1 MKKTLSLALILC
13 LSYVFL
19 ACGYSFAKRSS
30 KEGAVV
36 IKVLGKVQI
45 KEKKARKWKDAEE
58 RMFLGSGDTIK
69 TEKDSWVEIGFGE
82 EADNIIKVK
91 ENTEVELSDF
101 GPITLGLLRGE
112 IRSLVEKLESDSTF
126 QIRTPIAVCGA
137 RGTGWDTNL
146 NGKIVTV
153 DAYENDVFF
162 QTINK
167 RGKVLEEST
176 INAGK
181 RAVLKD
187 ISSPISIL
195 NVPPE
200 KLNNWK
206 KWKELLP
213 DKLKDIKL
221 FLRVA
226 NVPLFKKA
234 RADYAKALFYI
245 ERGDKMFRKGFGAA
259 KKAYEKASNYL
270 LETTTA
276 YKEIERVYG
285 IDLSKEIY
293 SCDTLY
299 RNVHVKISQVQR
311 KLMKRQ

>member
-1 MKKTLSLALILC
+1 MKKTLSVALILC

-19 ACGYSFAKRSS
+19 TCGYSFAKKSS

-36 IKVLGKVQI
+36 IKVSGKVRI
-45 KEKKARKWKDAEE
+45 KEKKSRKWKDAEE

-69 TEKDSWVEIGFGE
+69 TEKDSWAEIGFGE

-91 ENTEVELSDF
+91 ESTEVELSDF
-101 GPITLGLLRGE
+101 GPITLDLLLGE

-126 QIRTPIAVCGA
+126 EIRTPTSVCGA
-137 RGTGWDTNL
+137 RGTGWDTNTD
-146 NGKIVTV
+146 GKKVTV

-162 QTINK
+162 QTIDK
-167 RGKVLEEST
+167 RGKVLEESV

-181 RAVLKD
+181 RAVLSD
-187 ISSPISIL
+187 IASPISIL

-206 KWKELLP
+206 KWKDLLP
-213 DKLKDIKL
+213 SKLKDIKL
-221 FLRVA
+221 FLKVT

-259 KKAYEKASNYL
+259 KKAYEKAENYL

-276 YKEIERVYG
+276 YKEIERTEG
-285 IDLSKEIY
+285 IDLSREIDA
-293 SCDTLY
+293 CDALF
-299 RNVHVKISQVQR
+299 RNVHVKVGQVER
-311 KLMKRQ
+311 KLRRNR